1 MHQAA
6 ASAKLEAAM
15 LQNRI
20 SLLKTEDN
28 KMIRKIEETRRMA
41 EKIKR
46 AKEQKDK
53 ELEESQLLDEEN
65 HKNLISKKLK
75 VIEDR
80 KVRIA
85 ATEMRLKTN
94 HEIVARENF
103 RRREEAIKAKA
114 EKLQQQ

>member
-1 MHQAA
+1 
-6 ASAKLEAAM
+6 M
-15 LQNRI
+15 LKNRI
-20 SLLKTEDN
+20 ALLATEDN

-41 EKIKR
+41 EKIRK
-46 AKEQKDK
+46 AKEQKDR
-53 ELEESQLLDEEN
+53 ELEESQIVDEEN
-65 HKNLISKKLK
+65 HKYLITKKLK

-80 KVRIA
+80 KGRIA

-114 EKLQQQ
+114 AKLQ